1 MDTSHRYTRK
11 ETVSVKVTGIQTDW
25 LTESYYTVCFTE
37 NLTIVTAT
45 CSPDFKRCFNRGNG
59 TPIQPQLTVH

>member
-11 ETVSVKVTGIQTDW
+11 ETVSVKVAGIQTDW

-45 CSPDFKRCFNRGNG
+45 CSPDFKRCLIGEMAHPSNHN
-59 TPIQPQLTVH
+59 